1 MVTVEQLLQQI
12 NANVQEVREMLND
25 NLYITCF
32 DDGEISI
39 VYMDLP
45 GSTYDKQVDMA
56 YPKIIEFIKKLFIK
70 TSSIFYM
77 IKKKHPELQTLDNV
91 DVDTLCDIVYEI
103 TESDEFEKFMLDFFE
118 YDEAVAEYAQEELD
132 YDIYIH
138 EYRHTTD
145 FYDVN
150 GEPYIRL
157 NSRYVDEYDED
168 Y

>member
-1 MVTVEQLLQQI
+1 MTVVEQLLQQI

-39 VYMDLP
+39 VYLDLP

-56 YPKIIEFIKKLFIK
+56 YPKIIQFIKSNKDVVENI
-70 TSSIFYM
+70 

-145 FYDVN
+145 FYNVN

>member
-1 MVTVEQLLQQI
+1 MTVVEQSLQQI

-39 VYMDLP
+39 VYLDLP

-56 YPKIIEFIKKLFIK
+56 YPKIIQFIKSNKDVVENI
-70 TSSIFYM
+70 

>member
-1 MVTVEQLLQQI
+1 MVTVEQLLEQI
-12 NANVQEVREMLND
+12 NIHSKDIREMLRD
-25 NLYITCF
+25 NLYIICF
-32 DDGEISI
+32 QDSEITI
-39 VYMDLP
+39 VYVDLP
-45 GSTYDKQVDMA
+45 GCNYDTQVDMA
-56 YPKIIEFIKKLFIK
+56 YPKIIQFIKSNK
-70 TSSIFYM
+70 SVVENM
-77 IKKKHPELQTLDNV
+77 IKQKHPELQTLDNV

-118 YDEAVAEYAQEELD
+118 DDEDVAEYAQEELD

-145 FYDVN
+145 GYDDN

-157 NSRYVDEYDED
+157 NSRYVDEYEED

>member
-1 MVTVEQLLQQI
+1 MTVVEQLLQQI
-12 NANVQEVREMLND
+12 NANAQEVREMLND

-39 VYMDLP
+39 VYLDLP

-56 YPKIIEFIKKLFIK
+56 YPKIIQFIKSNKDVVENI
-70 TSSIFYM
+70 

-145 FYDVN
+145 FYNVN

>member
-1 MVTVEQLLQQI
+1 
-12 NANVQEVREMLND
+12 
-25 NLYITCF
+25 
-32 DDGEISI
+32 
-39 VYMDLP
+39 
-45 GSTYDKQVDMA
+45 
-56 YPKIIEFIKKLFIK
+56 
-70 TSSIFYM
+70 
-77 IKKKHPELQTLDNV
+77 
-91 DVDTLCDIVYEI
+91 
-103 TESDEFEKFMLDFFE
+103 MLDFFE

-138 EYRHTTD
+138 EYRHITD

>member
-56 YPKIIEFIKKLFIK
+56 YPKIIQFIKSNKDVVEN
-70 TSSIFYM
+70 M

-145 FYDVN
+145 GYDDN

>member
-1 MVTVEQLLQQI
+1 MTVVEQLLQQI

-39 VYMDLP
+39 VYLDLP

-56 YPKIIEFIKKLFIK
+56 YPKIIEFIKSNGTFVEDLIRN
-70 TSSIFYM
+70 
-77 IKKKHPELQTLDNV
+77 KHPELETLDNL
-91 DVDTLCDIVYEI
+91 DIDTLCDIVYDI
-103 TESDEFEKFMLDFFE
+103 TESDKFEKFMIEYFE
-118 YDEAVAEYAQEELD
+118 GDPQIAEYAQEEFD

-138 EYRHTTD
+138 EYIHTTHG
-145 FYDVN
+145 YDDN

-157 NSRYVDEYDED
+157 NSRYIDEYSDD

>member
-1 MVTVEQLLQQI
+1 
-12 NANVQEVREMLND
+12 
-25 NLYITCF
+25 
-32 DDGEISI
+32 
-39 VYMDLP
+39 
-45 GSTYDKQVDMA
+45 
-56 YPKIIEFIKKLFIK
+56 
-70 TSSIFYM
+70 
-77 IKKKHPELQTLDNV
+77 
-91 DVDTLCDIVYEI
+91 
-103 TESDEFEKFMLDFFE
+103 MLDFFE

-138 EYRHTTD
+138 EYRHPTD

>member
-1 MVTVEQLLQQI
+1 MTVVEQLLQQI

-39 VYMDLP
+39 VYLDLP

-56 YPKIIEFIKKLFIK
+56 YPKIIQFIKSNKDVVENI
-70 TSSIFYM
+70 
-77 IKKKHPELQTLDNV
+77 IKKKHPELQTLDNA

>member
-1 MVTVEQLLQQI
+1 MTVVEQLLQQI

-39 VYMDLP
+39 VYLDLP

-56 YPKIIEFIKKLFIK
+56 YPKIIQFIKSNKDVVENI
-70 TSSIFYM
+70 

-157 NSRYVDEYDED
+157 NSRYADEYDED

>member
-56 YPKIIEFIKKLFIK
+56 YPKIIQFIKSNKDVVENI
-70 TSSIFYM
+70 

-138 EYRHTTD
+138 EYRHLTD

>member
-56 YPKIIEFIKKLFIK
+56 YPKIIEFIKSNKDVVEN
-70 TSSIFYM
+70 M

-145 FYDVN
+145 GYDDN

>member
-1 MVTVEQLLQQI
+1 MTVVEQLLQQI

-39 VYMDLP
+39 VYLDLP

-56 YPKIIEFIKKLFIK
+56 YPKIIQFIKSNKDVVENI
-70 TSSIFYM
+70 

-103 TESDEFEKFMLDFFE
+103 TQSDEFEKFMLDFFE

>member
-1 MVTVEQLLQQI
+1 MTVVEQLLQQI

-25 NLYITCF
+25 NLYITRF

-39 VYMDLP
+39 VYLDLP

-56 YPKIIEFIKKLFIK
+56 YPKIIQFIKSNKDVVENI
-70 TSSIFYM
+70 

>member
-1 MVTVEQLLQQI
+1 MTVVEQLLQQI
-12 NANVQEVREMLND
+12 NANAQEVREMLND

-56 YPKIIEFIKKLFIK
+56 YPKIIEFIKSNGAFVEDLIRN
-70 TSSIFYM
+70 
-77 IKKKHPELQTLDNV
+77 KHPELETLDNL
-91 DVDTLCDIVYEI
+91 DIDTLCDIVYDI
-103 TESDEFEKFMLDFFE
+103 TESNKFEKFMIEYFE
-118 YDEAVAEYAQEELD
+118 GDPQIAEYAQEEFD

-138 EYRHTTD
+138 EYMHTIHG
-145 FYDVN
+145 YDDN

-157 NSRYVDEYDED
+157 NSRYIDEYSDD

>member
-1 MVTVEQLLQQI
+1 MTVVEQLLQQI

-25 NLYITCF
+25 SLYITCF

-39 VYMDLP
+39 VYLDLP

-56 YPKIIEFIKKLFIK
+56 YPKIIQFIKSNKDVVENI
-70 TSSIFYM
+70 

>member
-1 MVTVEQLLQQI
+1 MTVVEQLLQQI

-39 VYMDLP
+39 VYLDLP

-56 YPKIIEFIKKLFIK
+56 YPKIIQFIKSNKDVVENI
-70 TSSIFYM
+70 

-103 TESDEFEKFMLDFFE
+103 TESDEFGKFMLDFFE